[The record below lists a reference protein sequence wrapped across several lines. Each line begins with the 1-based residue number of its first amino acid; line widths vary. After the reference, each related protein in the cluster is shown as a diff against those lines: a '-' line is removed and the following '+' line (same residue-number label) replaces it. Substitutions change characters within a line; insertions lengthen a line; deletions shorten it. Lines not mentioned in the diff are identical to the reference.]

1 MKDFKAAIRLWE
13 QNQKKFEQQKQKE
26 REEEEEDF
34 DYDNTPYRPF

>member
-13 QNQKKFEQQKQKE
+13 QNQKKFEQQKQTE
-26 REEEEEDF
+26 QEEEDF